1 MSGLTKKRRTKIVCT
16 LGPACTDKV
25 LHQLLEAGMDVA
37 RLNFSHGTRE
47 EHAAWI
53 REVRQFS
60 DSHAKPVAILQDLA
74 GPKMRLGE
82 LAGGQINIIKGQ
94 KLNLTTTPRPGQADE
109 VGVDYPEIISETP
122 VGVPILL
129 GDGQIELLVEG
140 KSANA
145 LQCQVLAGGVLRS
158 HAGINFPSHS
168 LSIPAFTAKDRE
180 DLRFGV
186 EMGVDFVAL
195 SYVRQAQDVMAVKE
209 FLKDLGADIPIIAKI
224 EKHEALNHLEEI
236 LHEADGLMVARGDL
250 GLEVALEKVPF
261 IQKQLIAAANRVGK
275 PVITATQMLLS
286 MVNQPRPTRAEATD
300 VANAILDGTDAV
312 MLSEETAMG
321 QYPLAAVRFLDHISR
336 VTEAHFPYAR
346 WLSERAHLSR
356 QEIPEAISYAAA
368 EMARDLDAAAILTS
382 TDYGGT
388 ARLIS
393 RFRPRAPII
402 GITRRPETWR
412 RLTLSWGVFTLLV
425 PHLRDTDHMV
435 QVMKEETLKAGW
447 LKPGKKVVITAG
459 TPLGIR
465 GTTNLIKADVV

>member
-1 MSGLTKKRRTKIVCT
+1 MRKKRRTKIVCT
-16 LGPACTDKV
+16 LGPACNGKV
-25 LHQLLEAGMDVA
+25 LQHLLEAGMDVA

-47 EHAAWI
+47 DHAAWI
-53 REVRQFS
+53 REVRHFS
-60 DSHAKPVAILQDLA
+60 DTQGKPVAILQDLA
-74 GPKMRLGE
+74 GPKMRLQE
-82 LAGGQINIIKGQ
+82 LPGGQINLTKGQ
-94 KLNLTTTPRPGQADE
+94 TLTLTTTLRPGQTDAVE
-109 VGVDYPEIISETP
+109 VDYPEIISETP
-122 VGVPILL
+122 VGAPILL
-129 GDGQIELLVEG
+129 GDGHIELTVAD
-140 KSANA
+140 KSADA
-145 LQCQVLAGGVLRS
+145 LQCEVRVGGVLRS
-158 HAGINFPSHS
+158 HAGLNFPRHS
-168 LSIPAFTAKDRE
+168 LSIPAFTPKDRE

-186 EMGVDFVAL
+186 ELGVDFIAL
-195 SYVRQAQDVMAVKE
+195 SYVRQAQEVSAVKE
-209 FLKDLGADIPIIAKI
+209 FLQDLGADIPIIAKI

-261 IQKQLIAAANRVGK
+261 IQKHLIAAANRVGK

-321 QYPLAAVRFLDHISR
+321 QYPVDAVRFLDHISR
-336 VTEAHFPYAR
+336 ATEEHFPHAR
-346 WLSERAHLSR
+346 WLSERAHLPR
-356 QEIPEAISYAAA
+356 QEISEAISYAAA

-382 TDYGGT
+382 TDYGST

-402 GITRRPETWR
+402 GITQRPETWR
-412 RLTLSWGVFTLLV
+412 RLSLSWGVFALLV
-425 PHLRDTDHMV
+425 PQLRDTDHMV
-435 QVMKEETLKAGW
+435 EVMKEETLKAGW

-459 TPLGIR
+459 TPIGTR